1 MNRQKDLEI
10 DVLSNLVGSI
20 KDTFPENQK
29 ETIERWVNLKPLL
42 PDSKLNDIINFIK
55 DKIQG

>member
-1 MNRQKDLEI
+1 MSKQKDLEI
-10 DVLSNLVGSI
+10 DALSNLIGSI
-20 KDTFPENQK
+20 KGTFPENQK